1 MNSVNP
7 SIFSENS
14 DKIQKNNFTLCNNH
28 TIDKSDPDSNT
39 HKFLLNT
46 IKSNKISNG
55 PVCKKIILHFLH
67 FSILLIYFNYSHFAF
82 NKT

>member
-7 SIFSENS
+7 SIISENS
-14 DKIQKNNFTLCNNH
+14 DKIKKNNFTLSNNH

-55 PVCKKIILHFLH
+55 AVCKKIILHIFT
-67 FSILLIYFNYSHFAF
+67 FFNFTHLF
-82 NKT
+82 